1 MTGENL
7 RELRVAAGIKLS
19 EFAAETGFS
28 ESYLS
33 LIEQGKRPF
42 PQEHTQALVCA
53 IGNIRERMTRAYYRA
68 RERADL
74 EAVA

>member
-7 RELRVAAGIKLS
+7 REIRIAAGIKLS

-33 LIEQGKRPF
+33 LVEQGKRPF
-42 PQEHTQALVCA
+42 PQEHAQTWVRA
-53 IGNIRERMTRAYYRA
+53 ICNIRERMARAYYRA
-68 RERADL
+68 MDAVGE